1 MAVDLEAL
9 CDDLAAEGDDLI
21 AMVTGLDAAGWA
33 TPTPAA
39 GWNVRDQVAH
49 VARFD
54 DAARLSIVDPA
65 RFEATRHGPD
75 GALGIVDAA
84 AERDRALDGPAA
96 LAWLRTARPEL
107 VAAGRRADPGTR
119 VPWYGPEMTVAST
132 LTARIMET
140 WAHGQDVADAL
151 GVDRT
156 PTDRLRHVAFICA
169 RAIPNSFRSRGLDV
183 PGEPVRVELAAPSGA
198 TWTFGPADAANAV
211 RGPAVD
217 LCLVATQRR
226 HRDDTTLVATGA
238 VADEWLSIAQAF
250 AGAPGS
256 GRRPGAR

>member
-1 MAVDLEAL
+1 MAVDIEAL

-21 AMVTGLDAAGWA
+21 AMAARLDAAGWA
-33 TPTPAA
+33 TPTPAD
-39 GWNVRDQVAH
+39 GWNVRDQIAH

-65 RFEATRHGPD
+65 GFEASRPAPGGP
-75 GALGIVDAA
+75 LGIVDAA

-96 LAWLRTARPEL
+96 LDWLRTARSAL
-107 VAAGRRADPGTR
+107 VAAGRQADPSAR
-119 VPWYGPEMTVAST
+119 VPWYGPDMTVAST

-151 GVDRT
+151 GVERK

-169 RAIPNSFRSRGLDV
+169 RAIPNSYRSRGLDV
-183 PGEPVRVELAAPSGA
+183 PEEPVRVELTAPSGA
-198 TWTFGPADAANAV
+198 AWSFGPADAADVV

-226 HRDDTTLVATGA
+226 HRDDTALVATGP

-256 GRRPGAR
+256 GRRPSAR